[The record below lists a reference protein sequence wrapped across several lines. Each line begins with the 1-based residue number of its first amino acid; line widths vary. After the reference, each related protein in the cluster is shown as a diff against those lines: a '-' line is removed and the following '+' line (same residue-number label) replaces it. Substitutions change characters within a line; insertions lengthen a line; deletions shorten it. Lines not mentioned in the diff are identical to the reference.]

1 MVKIYTKTG
10 DLGKTRLVGGS
21 ECSKATT
28 RIEAYGAVDELNSY
42 IGVAIRESE
51 KGVESLGIM
60 ELKNPTAH
68 PKMIELA
75 NNLRRIQN
83 ELFNVGSQLA
93 CEKEDTRKM
102 LPGIK
107 PEFVSKLES
116 EIDVMTVNLDELKE
130 FILPGGS
137 TAASHLHVARTI
149 CRRSERQVVRLIEEG
164 HEEMLICMQYLN
176 RLSDY
181 LFTAARFANA
191 NLGQPDQKWQKT

>member
-1 MVKIYTKTG
+1 MAKIYTKTG

-42 IGVAIRESE
+42 IGVAIRETE
-51 KGVESLGIM
+51 KGVENLGLL

-68 PKMIELA
+68 PRMMELA
-75 NNLRRIQN
+75 NNLRRVQN

-102 LPGIK
+102 LP
-107 PEFVSKLES
+107 PVSSDFIAKLEK
-116 EIDVMTVNLDELKE
+116 EIDVMTESLEPLKE
-130 FILPGGS
+130 FILPGGATS
-137 TAASHLHVARTI
+137 ASHLHVARTI
-149 CRRSERQVVRLIEEG
+149 CRRSERQIVRLIEEG
-164 HEEMLICMQYLN
+164 HPEMLSCMQYLN

-181 LFTAARFANA
+181 LFTAARFANHC
-191 NLGQPDQKWQKT
+191 LQQPDQKWQKE

>member
-42 IGVAIRESE
+42 LGVAVRETE
-51 KGVESLGIM
+51 KGVESLGLL

-68 PKMIELA
+68 PKMMELA

-93 CEKEDTRKM
+93 CEKEETRKM
-102 LPGIK
+102 LPGIRL
-107 PEFVSKLES
+107 EFIAKLED
-116 EIDVMTVNLDELKE
+116 EIDQMTEALEDLKE

-137 TAASHLHVARTI
+137 TSASHLHVARTI

-164 HEEMLICMQYLN
+164 HEEMIICMQYLN

-181 LFTAARFANA
+181 LFTAARYANH
-191 NLGQPDQKWQKT
+191 NLQQPDQKWQKS